1 MGRYNTVAT
10 TGSISTTGTLSSP
23 TQGLLTT
30 LTGTPPYTVTLTDPT
45 LCTGLTQGFFNSS
58 GGIVTLSTPTGV
70 IKGPGPLSASAYAL
84 ISNGLIQLTSDG
96 TNYIV
101 TGAVSSSFVNID
113 LSAATYTAS
122 AGQFIWCNTTSTAIT
137 VTLPVAPQKGDV
149 IRFADVANTFNTN
162 NLTIARNGQPIMSDV
177 SGNLTVATQGAAFDL
192 IYYDATRG
200 WRLFT
205 I

>member
-10 TGSISTTGTLSSP
+10 TGTITTTATQASP

-30 LTGTPPYTVTLTDPT
+30 LTGTAPYTVTLTDPT
-45 LCTGLTQGFFNSS
+45 LCTGIGQGFFNST
-58 GGIVTLSTPTGV
+58 GGIVTLSSPSGL
-70 IKGPGPLSASAYAL
+70 IKGPGALSASAYAL
-84 ISNGLIQLTSDG
+84 IANALIQLTSDG
-96 TNYIV
+96 INYIV
-101 TGAVSSSFVNID
+101 TSAVTSSFVNID

-137 VTLPVAPQKGDV
+137 VTLPVAPQKGDT

-162 NLTIARNGQPIMSDV
+162 NLTVARNGQPIMSDV
-177 SGNLTVATQGAAFDL
+177 SGNMTVTTQGAAFDL

-200 WRLFT
+200 WRIFT